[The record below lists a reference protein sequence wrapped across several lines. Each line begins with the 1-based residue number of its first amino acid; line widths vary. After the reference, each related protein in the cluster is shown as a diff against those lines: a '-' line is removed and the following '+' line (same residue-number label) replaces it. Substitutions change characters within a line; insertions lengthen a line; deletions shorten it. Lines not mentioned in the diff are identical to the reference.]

1 MRDEQI
7 EEQIERCR
15 RLRKFLT
22 DGEMRDALLELARDY
37 EERLKQQ
44 ESEGFMLREP
54 MPGEAERQ

>member
-22 DGEMRDALLELARDY
+22 DGEMRDALRELAEDY
-37 EERLKQQ
+37 EARLKQQ
-44 ESEGFMLREP
+44 ESEGFMLRDSSPEP
-54 MPGEAERQ
+54 GRQ